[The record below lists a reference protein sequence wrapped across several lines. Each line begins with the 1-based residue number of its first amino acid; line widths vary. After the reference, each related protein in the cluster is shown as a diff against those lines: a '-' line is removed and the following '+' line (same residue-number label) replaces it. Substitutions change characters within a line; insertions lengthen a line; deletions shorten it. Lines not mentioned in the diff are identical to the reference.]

1 MSRATKA
8 PGGEAEALRR
18 LEALR
23 PRYEQLRTER
33 IRAEGDVERLAAELE
48 AARAEA
54 REELGTD
61 EEAAI
66 RAMIAEAEAAHE
78 RAVTEFAEQVQ
89 AIDARLAR
97 LGRS

>member
-1 MSRATKA
+1 MNRGKV
-8 PGGEAEALRR
+8 GEAEALRR

-33 IRAEGDVERLAAELE
+33 IRAEGDVERLAAELD

-54 REELGTD
+54 RDELGTD
-61 EEAAI
+61 DEATI
-66 RAMIAEAEAAHE
+66 RAMIAEAEAAHAE
-78 RAVTEFAEQVQ
+78 AVAEFAERVQ

-97 LGRS
+97 LAKS

>member
-1 MSRATKA
+1 MTRGKA
-8 PGGEAEALRR
+8 DGETEALRR

-33 IRAEGDVERLAAELE
+33 IRAEGEVERLTAELE

-61 EEAAI
+61 DEAAI
-66 RAMIAEAEAAHE
+66 RAMIAEAEAEHA
-78 RAVTEFAEQVQ
+78 RAVAAFAEKVQ

-97 LGRS
+97 LAKP

>member
-1 MSRATKA
+1 MNRAKA
-8 PGGEAEALRR
+8 GGEAEALRR

-33 IRAEGDVERLAAELE
+33 IRAEGDVERLAAELD

-54 REELGTD
+54 RDELGTD
-61 EEAAI
+61 DEAAI
-66 RAMIAEAEAAHE
+66 RAMIAEAEAVHA
-78 RAVTEFAEQVQ
+78 RAVSEFAERVQ

-97 LGRS
+97 LTKT